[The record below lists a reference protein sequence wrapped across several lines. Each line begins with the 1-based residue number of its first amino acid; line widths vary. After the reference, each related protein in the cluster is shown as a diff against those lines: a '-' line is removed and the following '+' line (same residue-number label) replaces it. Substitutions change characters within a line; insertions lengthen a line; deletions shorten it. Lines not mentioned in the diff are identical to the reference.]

1 MRAIGLGLPEEDLV
15 PQVSN
20 AFRGPIQA
28 FQEPSPLD
36 VTSPDMQ
43 DTEKEPHLDPE
54 IVSDPA
60 GLNRPHDYSGLVGPM
75 PFSIVEL
82 FHLGVRTIAID
93 PGHGG
98 KDSGAL
104 GPGGLKEKDLTL
116 DIAKRLRDRLEK
128 HWNHRIILTRD
139 WDFNVPLKRR

>member
-1 MRAIGLGLPEEDLV
+1 M
-15 PQVSN
+15 
-20 AFRGPIQA
+20 
-28 FQEPSPLD
+28 
-36 VTSPDMQ
+36 
-43 DTEKEPHLDPE
+43 DPE

-75 PFSIVEL
+75 PYSIVEL

-98 KDSGAL
+98 KDSGAM

-116 DIAKRLRDRLEK
+116 DIAKRLG
-128 HWNHRIILTRD
+128 
-139 WDFNVPLKRR
+139 